1 MQASPLKRPLQF
13 VLTYN
18 DTKLLPSFTKFFQ
31 TSLGIE
37 EAKYAE
43 STEL

>member
-18 DTKLLPSFTKFFQ
+18 DTKLLPSFFQ

-37 EAKYAE
+37 EAKYDE